1 VRFAADVARLKAALA
16 DPGRFDEVRA
26 QALAL
31 ADAAPDDGWLQAEL
45 GGVFDA
51 NGWENEACQ
60 WYERALGFGVGS
72 FPPDQA
78 PEFFVWYGST
88 LRNVGRLVEAEAC
101 LRGALVT
108 WPRHSALQ
116 FFWALSLTSLG
127 RYPEAVLALAEVHSG
142 EWDDSILRY
151 QRAVRS
157 YLDEL
162 RSGLGGRADVFVH
175 AS

>member
-1 VRFAADVARLKAALA
+1 MAIRQTPHPEVAQLKEALV
-16 DPGRFDEVRA
+16 DPARFDEVKARA
-26 QALAL
+26 SAL
-31 ADAAPDDGWLQAEL
+31 ADASPDDGWLRAEL
-45 GGVFDA
+45 GGVFDSH
-51 NGWENEACQ
+51 GWEHEACL
-60 WYERALGFGVGS
+60 WYEKALGFGAES
-72 FPPDQA
+72 FPPDLA

-88 LRNVGRLVEAEAC
+88 LRNVGRWAEAEAC

-116 FFWALSLTSLG
+116 FFWALALTSLG

-142 EWDDSILRY
+142 EWDDSLRAY

-162 RSGLGGRADVFVH
+162 RPRLGRRAEV
-175 AS
+175 